1 MRKAEGLVEAGQ
13 EEWERETPGLPRAQT
28 QRLSFPPGYSPG
40 LTCFDSI
47 LKLPASVILPL

>member
-1 MRKAEGLVEAGQ
+1 MRKAEGLLEAGQ